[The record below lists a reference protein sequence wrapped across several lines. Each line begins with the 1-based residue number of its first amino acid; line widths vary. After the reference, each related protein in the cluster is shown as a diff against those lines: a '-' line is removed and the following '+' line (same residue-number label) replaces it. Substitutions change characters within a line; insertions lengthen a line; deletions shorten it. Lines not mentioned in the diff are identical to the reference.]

1 MVTLFFINWFPVF
14 YFFNKKPHLYKLLL
28 IIKTNNNHIV
38 IFVESFIMNTFEIK
52 YQGDLRTTAT
62 HLDSGS
68 EISTD
73 APKDNH
79 GLGETFSPT
88 DIVCSA
94 LASCILT
101 IMAIAVEKNNID
113 IKGTTAMVKK
123 TMGNN
128 PRRIAKIQ
136 IDIIFPKEYDSKTKT
151 ILERA
156 AHNCPVHH
164 TLSENVEKN
173 ISFSYLS

>member
-1 MVTLFFINWFPVF
+1 M
-14 YFFNKKPHLYKLLL
+14 
-28 IIKTNNNHIV
+28 
-38 IFVESFIMNTFEIK
+38 SSFEIK
-52 YQGDLRTTAT
+52 YQGNLRTTAK

-68 EISTD
+68 FIETD

-88 DIVCSA
+88 DMVCTA

-101 IMAIAVEKNNID
+101 IMAIAVEKNGININ
-113 IKGTTAMVKK
+113 GTKAMVTK

-128 PRRIAKIQ
+128 PRRISKIK
-136 IDIIFPKEYDSKTKT
+136 IDLTFTKDYDAKTKI

-156 AHNCPVHH
+156 AFNCPVHQS
-164 TLSENVEKN
+164 LSEKVEKN
-173 ISFSYLS
+173 ILFHYQN

>member
-1 MVTLFFINWFPVF
+1 M
-14 YFFNKKPHLYKLLL
+14 
-28 IIKTNNNHIV
+28 
-38 IFVESFIMNTFEIK
+38 SSFEIK
-52 YQGDLRTTAT
+52 YQGNLRTTAK

-68 EISTD
+68 IIETD

-88 DIVCSA
+88 DMVCTA

-101 IMAIAVEKNNID
+101 IMAIAVEKNGININ
-113 IKGTTAMVKK
+113 GTKAMVTK

-128 PRRIAKIQ
+128 PRRISK
-136 IDIIFPKEYDSKTKT
+136 IDIDLTFTKNYDAKTKI

-156 AHNCPVHH
+156 AFNCPVHQS
-164 TLSENVEKN
+164 LSEKVEKN
-173 ISFSYLS
+173 ILFHYQN

>member
-1 MVTLFFINWFPVF
+1 M
-14 YFFNKKPHLYKLLL
+14 NK
-28 IIKTNNNHIV
+28 
-38 IFVESFIMNTFEIK
+38 FEIK
-52 YQGDLRTTAT
+52 YQGNLRTIAT

-79 GLGETFSPT
+79 GLGQTFSPT
-88 DIVCSA
+88 DMICSA

-101 IMAIAVEKNNID
+101 IMAIAVEKKNVD

-128 PRRIAKIQ
+128 PRRIAKIE
-136 IDIIFPKEYDSKTKT
+136 IDIVFPKGYDSKTKT

-156 AHNCPVHH
+156 AYNCPVHH
-164 TLSENVEKN
+164 TLSETVEKN
-173 ISFSYLS
+173 ISFTYIS

>member
-1 MVTLFFINWFPVF
+1 
-14 YFFNKKPHLYKLLL
+14 
-28 IIKTNNNHIV
+28 
-38 IFVESFIMNTFEIK
+38 MNSFEIK
-52 YQGDLRTTAT
+52 YQGNLRTTAT

-68 EISTD
+68 EICTD

-88 DIVCSA
+88 DMVCSA

-101 IMAIAVEKNNID
+101 IMAIAVEKNGIS
-113 IKGTTAMVKK
+113 IKGANAIVKK
-123 TMGNN
+123 TMGIN
-128 PRRIAKIQ
+128 PRRISK
-136 IDIIFPKEYDSKTKT
+136 IDIELTFTKDYDERTKV

-164 TLSENVEKN
+164 TLSDEVEKN
-173 ISFSYLS
+173 INFIYP

>member
-1 MVTLFFINWFPVF
+1 M
-14 YFFNKKPHLYKLLL
+14 
-28 IIKTNNNHIV
+28 
-38 IFVESFIMNTFEIK
+38 SSFEIK
-52 YQGDLRTTAT
+52 YQGNLRTTAK

-68 EISTD
+68 IIETD

-88 DIVCSA
+88 DMVCTA

-101 IMAIAVEKNNID
+101 IIAIAVEKNGININ
-113 IKGTTAMVKK
+113 GTKAMVTK

-128 PRRIAKIQ
+128 PRRISK
-136 IDIIFPKEYDSKTKT
+136 IDIELTFTKDYDAKTKI

-156 AHNCPVHH
+156 AFNCPVHQS
-164 TLSENVEKN
+164 LSEKVEKN
-173 ISFSYLS
+173 ILFHYQISG

>member
-1 MVTLFFINWFPVF
+1 
-14 YFFNKKPHLYKLLL
+14 
-28 IIKTNNNHIV
+28 
-38 IFVESFIMNTFEIK
+38 MNTLEIK

-68 EISTD
+68 KISTD

-88 DIVCSA
+88 DMVCSA

-101 IMAIAVEKNNID
+101 IMAIAVEKNNVD
-113 IKGTTAMVKK
+113 IKNTVAIVKK

-128 PRRIAKIQ
+128 PRRIIKIE
-136 IDIIFPKEYDSKTKT
+136 INLTFPKKYDLKTRS
-151 ILERA
+151 ILQKA
-156 AHNCPVHH
+156 ANNCPVHH
-164 TLSENVEKN
+164 SLSEKTEKD
-173 ISFSYLS
+173 ISFTYLS

>member
-1 MVTLFFINWFPVF
+1 MN
-14 YFFNKKPHLYKLLL
+14 
-28 IIKTNNNHIV
+28 
-38 IFVESFIMNTFEIK
+38 IFEVK
-52 YQGDLRTTAT
+52 YQGNLRTKVT

-68 EISTD
+68 TIRTD

-88 DIVCSA
+88 DMLCSS

-101 IMAIAVEKNNID
+101 IMAIAVEKKDVD
-113 IKGTTAMVKK
+113 IKNAKAIVKK
-123 TMGNN
+123 TMVNN
-128 PRRIAKIQ
+128 PRRIAKIE
-136 IDIIFPKEYDSKTKT
+136 IELTFPKEYDSKTKI

-164 TLSENVEKN
+164 AISENVEK
-173 ISFSYLS
+173 IIRFKYLN

>member
-1 MVTLFFINWFPVF
+1 
-14 YFFNKKPHLYKLLL
+14 
-28 IIKTNNNHIV
+28 
-38 IFVESFIMNTFEIK
+38 MNTYEVK
-52 YQGDLRTTAT
+52 YQGNLRTTAI

-68 EISTD
+68 EINTD

-79 GLGETFSPT
+79 GLGKTFSPT
-88 DIVCSA
+88 DMLCSS

-101 IMAIAVEKNNID
+101 IMAITVEKNNID
-113 IKGTTAMVKK
+113 IKGTFAKVKK
-123 TMGNN
+123 TMGSN
-128 PRRIAKIQ
+128 PRRIIKIQ

-164 TLSENVEKN
+164 SISENIEKN

>member
-1 MVTLFFINWFPVF
+1 
-14 YFFNKKPHLYKLLL
+14 
-28 IIKTNNNHIV
+28 
-38 IFVESFIMNTFEIK
+38 MNTFEIK
-52 YQGDLRTTAT
+52 YQGNLRTIAT

-73 APKDNH
+73 APKDNY
-79 GLGETFSPT
+79 GLGQTFSPT
-88 DIVCSA
+88 DMICSA

-101 IMAIAVEKNNID
+101 IMAIAVEKKNVD

-128 PRRIAKIQ
+128 PRRIAKIE
-136 IDIIFPKEYDSKTKT
+136 IDIVFPKGYDSKTKT

-156 AHNCPVHH
+156 AYNCPVHH
-164 TLSENVEKN
+164 TLSETVKKN
-173 ISFSYLS
+173 ISFTYRS

>member
-1 MVTLFFINWFPVF
+1 
-14 YFFNKKPHLYKLLL
+14 
-28 IIKTNNNHIV
+28 
-38 IFVESFIMNTFEIK
+38 MNTFEIK
-52 YQGDLRTTAT
+52 YRGDLRTTAI

-88 DIVCSA
+88 DMVCTA

-101 IMAIAVEKNNID
+101 VMAIVVEKDNVD
-113 IKGTTAMVKK
+113 IKGTTAVVKK

-128 PRRIAKIQ
+128 PRRIVKIE
-136 IDIIFPKEYDSKTKT
+136 IDITFPKEYDSRTKT

-156 AHNCPVHH
+156 AFNCPVHH

-173 ISFSYLS
+173 ISFTYLN

>member
-1 MVTLFFINWFPVF
+1 
-14 YFFNKKPHLYKLLL
+14 
-28 IIKTNNNHIV
+28 
-38 IFVESFIMNTFEIK
+38 MNTFEIK
-52 YQGDLRTTAT
+52 YKGNLRTTAT

-68 EISTD
+68 KISTD

-79 GLGETFSPT
+79 GLGEAFSPT
-88 DIVCSA
+88 DMVCSA

-101 IMAIAVEKNNID
+101 IMAIALEKKGIR
-113 IKGTTAMVKK
+113 IKGTTAIVKK

-128 PRRIAKIQ
+128 PRRISK
-136 IDIIFPKEYDSKTKT
+136 IDIELTFPTDYDEKTKV

-164 TLSENVEKN
+164 TLSNEVEKN
-173 ISFSYLS
+173 INFIFQLN

>member
-1 MVTLFFINWFPVF
+1 
-14 YFFNKKPHLYKLLL
+14 
-28 IIKTNNNHIV
+28 
-38 IFVESFIMNTFEIK
+38 MNTFEIK
-52 YQGDLRTTAT
+52 YKGDLRTTAI

-88 DIVCSA
+88 DMVCTA

-101 IMAIAVEKNNID
+101 IMAIAVEKDNVD
-113 IKGTTAMVKK
+113 IKGTTAVVKK
-123 TMGNN
+123 TMGIK
-128 PRRIAKIQ
+128 PRRISK
-136 IDIIFPKEYDSKTKT
+136 IDIDLTFPREYDQKTKT

-156 AHNCPVHH
+156 AYNCPVHH
-164 TLSENVEKN
+164 TLSETVEKN
-173 ISFSYLS
+173 ISFTYLR

>member
-1 MVTLFFINWFPVF
+1 M
-14 YFFNKKPHLYKLLL
+14 
-28 IIKTNNNHIV
+28 
-38 IFVESFIMNTFEIK
+38 SSFEIK
-52 YQGDLRTTAT
+52 YQGNLRTTAK

-68 EISTD
+68 IIETD

-88 DIVCSA
+88 DMVCTA

-101 IMAIAVEKNNID
+101 IMAIAVEKNGININ
-113 IKGTTAMVKK
+113 GTKAMVTK

-128 PRRIAKIQ
+128 PRRISKIN
-136 IDIIFPKEYDSKTKT
+136 IELTFTKDYGAKTKI

-156 AHNCPVHH
+156 AFNCPVHQS
-164 TLSENVEKN
+164 LSEKVEKN
-173 ISFSYLS
+173 ILFHYQN

>member
-1 MVTLFFINWFPVF
+1 
-14 YFFNKKPHLYKLLL
+14 
-28 IIKTNNNHIV
+28 
-38 IFVESFIMNTFEIK
+38 MNTFEIK
-52 YQGDLRTTAT
+52 YRGDLRTTAI

-88 DIVCSA
+88 DMVCTA

-101 IMAIAVEKNNID
+101 VMAIVVEKDNFD
-113 IKGTTAMVKK
+113 IKGTTAVVKK

-128 PRRIAKIQ
+128 PRRIVKIE
-136 IDIIFPKEYDSKTKT
+136 IDITFPKEYDSRTKT

-156 AHNCPVHH
+156 AFNCPVHH

-173 ISFSYLS
+173 ISFTYLN

>member
-1 MVTLFFINWFPVF
+1 
-14 YFFNKKPHLYKLLL
+14 
-28 IIKTNNNHIV
+28 
-38 IFVESFIMNTFEIK
+38 MNTFKIK
-52 YQGDLRTTAT
+52 YLGNLRTSAI

-68 EISTD
+68 NISTD

-88 DIVCSA
+88 DMVCTA

-101 IMAIAVEKNNID
+101 IMAIAVEKNDID
-113 IKGTTAMVKK
+113 IKNTQAIVKK

-128 PRRIAKIQ
+128 PRRIAKIE
-136 IDIIFPKEYDSKTKT
+136 IDIKFPKEYDVKTKT

-156 AHNCPVHH
+156 AYNCPVHH
-164 TLSENVEKN
+164 SLSESIEKKIN
-173 ISFSYLS
+173 FIYLD

>member
-1 MVTLFFINWFPVF
+1 
-14 YFFNKKPHLYKLLL
+14 
-28 IIKTNNNHIV
+28 
-38 IFVESFIMNTFEIK
+38 MNTFEIK
-52 YQGDLRTTAT
+52 YQGNLRTTAT

-73 APKDNH
+73 APKDNY

-88 DIVCSA
+88 DMVCSA

-101 IMAIAVEKNNID
+101 IMAIAVEKNDVD
-113 IKGTTAMVKK
+113 IKNTTAIVKK
-123 TMGNN
+123 TMGNK
-128 PRRIAKIQ
+128 PRRIVKIE
-136 IDIIFPKEYDSKTKT
+136 IDLIFPEEYDSKTRT

-164 TLSENVEKN
+164 TLSERVEKN
-173 ISFSYLS
+173 ISFKYLSLA

>member
-1 MVTLFFINWFPVF
+1 
-14 YFFNKKPHLYKLLL
+14 
-28 IIKTNNNHIV
+28 
-38 IFVESFIMNTFEIK
+38 MNTFEIK
-52 YQGDLRTTAT
+52 YLGGLRTSST

-68 EISTD
+68 VINTD

-88 DIVCSA
+88 DMVCSA

-101 IMAIAVEKNNID
+101 IMAIAVEKNGVD
-113 IKGTTAMVKK
+113 IKDTKAIVKK

-128 PRRIAKIQ
+128 PRRITQ
-136 IDIIFPKEYDSKTKT
+136 IDVDLTFPKKYDSKTKI

-156 AHNCPVHH
+156 AYNCPVHH
-164 TLSENVEKN
+164 TLSKNVDKN
-173 ISFSYLS
+173 ISFKYLN

>member
-1 MVTLFFINWFPVF
+1 M
-14 YFFNKKPHLYKLLL
+14 NK
-28 IIKTNNNHIV
+28 
-38 IFVESFIMNTFEIK
+38 FEIK
-52 YQGDLRTTAT
+52 YQGNLRTIAI

-73 APKDNH
+73 APRDNH
-79 GLGETFSPT
+79 GLGQTFSPT
-88 DIVCSA
+88 DMVCSA

-101 IMAIAVEKNNID
+101 IMAIAVEKNNVD

-128 PRRIAKIQ
+128 PRRIAKIE
-136 IDIIFPKEYDSKTKT
+136 IDIVFQKEYDSKTRT

-156 AHNCPVHH
+156 AYNCPVHH
-164 TLSENVEKN
+164 TLSEAVEKN
-173 ISFSYLS
+173 ISFTYTS

>member
-1 MVTLFFINWFPVF
+1 
-14 YFFNKKPHLYKLLL
+14 
-28 IIKTNNNHIV
+28 
-38 IFVESFIMNTFEIK
+38 MNTFEIK
-52 YQGDLRTTAT
+52 YKGNLRTTAT

-68 EISTD
+68 KISTD

-79 GLGETFSPT
+79 GLGEAFSPT
-88 DIVCSA
+88 DMVCSA

-101 IMAIAVEKNNID
+101 IMAIALEKKGIS
-113 IKGTTAMVKK
+113 IKGTTAIVKK

-128 PRRIAKIQ
+128 PRRISK
-136 IDIIFPKEYDSKTKT
+136 IDIELTFPTDYDEKTKV

-164 TLSENVEKN
+164 TLSNEVEKN
-173 ISFSYLS
+173 INFIFPLN

>member
-1 MVTLFFINWFPVF
+1 M
-14 YFFNKKPHLYKLLL
+14 
-28 IIKTNNNHIV
+28 
-38 IFVESFIMNTFEIK
+38 SSFEIK
-52 YQGDLRTTAT
+52 YQRNLRTTAK

-68 EISTD
+68 IIETD

-88 DIVCSA
+88 DMVCTA

-101 IMAIAVEKNNID
+101 IMAIAVEKNGININ
-113 IKGTTAMVKK
+113 GTKAMVTK

-128 PRRIAKIQ
+128 PRRISK
-136 IDIIFPKEYDSKTKT
+136 IDIELTFTKNYDAKTKI

-156 AHNCPVHH
+156 AFNCPVHQS
-164 TLSENVEKN
+164 LSEKVDKN
-173 ISFSYLS
+173 IYFIYPKISG

>member
-1 MVTLFFINWFPVF
+1 
-14 YFFNKKPHLYKLLL
+14 
-28 IIKTNNNHIV
+28 
-38 IFVESFIMNTFEIK
+38 MNTFEVK
-52 YQGDLRTTAT
+52 YQGNLRTTVT

-68 EISTD
+68 TIRTD

-88 DIVCSA
+88 DMLCSS

-101 IMAIAVEKNNID
+101 IMAIAVEKKDVD
-113 IKGTTAMVKK
+113 IKNAKAIVKK
-123 TMGNN
+123 TMVNN
-128 PRRIAKIQ
+128 PRRIAKIE
-136 IDIIFPKEYDSKTKT
+136 IELTFPKEYDSKTKI

-164 TLSENVEKN
+164 AISENVEKT
-173 ISFSYLS
+173 IRFKYLN